1 LSDKG
6 NAVFVPKLDA
16 VAAVLDA
23 FKLAAMSGELD
34 AALAGASKRK

>member
-1 LSDKG
+1 VIIRDG
-6 NAVFVPKLDA
+6 TPKLDA